1 LLSWAQVW
9 RQAARDEEA
18 LRLLTIDPHSP
29 TEFRC
34 NQIARNLDLFHET
47 FGVTEGDPMWM
58 DPSERVTIW

>member
-1 LLSWAQVW
+1 
-9 RQAARDEEA
+9 

-58 DPSERVTIW
+58 HPSERVTIW